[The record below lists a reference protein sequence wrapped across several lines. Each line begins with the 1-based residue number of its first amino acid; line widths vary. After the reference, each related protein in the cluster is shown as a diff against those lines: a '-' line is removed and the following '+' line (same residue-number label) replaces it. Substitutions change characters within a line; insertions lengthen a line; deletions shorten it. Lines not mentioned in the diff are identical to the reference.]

1 MATNTIFDD
10 VFRTMQEKMPELTIP
25 LINEVFATEYPHDIE
40 IIQGRNE
47 HHTVTGEIITDT
59 YLVICG
65 KRYHIECQSTR
76 DQTMILRMIEY
87 DFAIGLEN
95 AMKVDGTYRIQ
106 LPHPC
111 ILYLRGDDD
120 NAYQNM
126 ELILYDGQ
134 IIKYHVPVIRME
146 WYSLDEIFKKNL
158 ILLLPFY
165 IMRYEKRK
173 EKIENELV
181 LKNRIFQEYR
191 AIEQY
196 LEDIFLKKGME
207 KEFRDMTELINRI
220 GDYVFSKQQKVRK
233 GLGEIMGGKVLELE
247 SDKLIKKGKEIGEQI
262 GKQIGKQ
269 VGEKAV
275 TELTK
280 KLLAENRLDD
290 LKRSVEDPDYQRQ
303 LLQEMKNT
311 K

>member
-1 MATNTIFDD
+1 M
-10 VFRTMQEKMPELTIP
+10 
-25 LINEVFATEYPHDIE
+25 
-40 IIQGRNE
+40 
-47 HHTVTGEIITDT
+47 
-59 YLVICG
+59 
-65 KRYHIECQSTR
+65 
-76 DQTMILRMIEY
+76 
-87 DFAIGLEN
+87 
-95 AMKVDGTYRIQ
+95 
-106 LPHPC
+106 
-111 ILYLRGDDD
+111 RGDDD

-247 SDKLIKKGKEIGEQI
+247 SDKLIKKGKKIGEQI
-262 GKQIGKQ
+262 GKQI
-269 VGEKAV
+269 GEKAV

-280 KLLAENRLDD
+280 KLLSENRLDD

>member
-10 VFRTMQEKMPELTIP
+10 VFRTMQEKMPEQTIP
-25 LINEVFATEYPHDIE
+25 LINAVFGTQYPIDTE

-47 HHTVTGEIITDT
+47 HHTENGEVITDS
-59 YLVICG
+59 YLVIDG
-65 KRYHIECQSTR
+65 KRYHIECQSTE
-76 DQTMILRMIEY
+76 DQTMVLRMIEY

-95 AMKVDGTYRIQ
+95 ARKVDGIYRIQ

-111 ILYLRGDDD
+111 ILYLRGENQDTLLS
-120 NAYQNM
+120 M
-126 ELILYDGQ
+126 ELVLFDGQ
-134 IIKYHVPVIRME
+134 IIKYQVPVIRME
-146 WYSLDEIFKKNL
+146 WYSLNEIFEKNL
-158 ILLLPFY
+158 VILLPFY
-165 IMRYEKRK
+165 MMRYEKMK
-173 EKIENELV
+173 EQVETDSELRE
-181 LKNRIFQEYR
+181 RIFQECR

-196 LEDIFLKKGME
+196 LEKGFLKKGME

-220 GDYVFSKQQKVRK
+220 GDYIFLKQQKVRK

-247 SDKLIKKGKEIGEQI
+247 SDKLIKKGEQI
-262 GKQIGKQ
+262 GKQIGK
-269 VGEKAV
+269 KAV

-290 LKRSVEDPDYQRQ
+290 LKRSVEDPAYQRK
-303 LLQEMKNT
+303 LLQEMENT